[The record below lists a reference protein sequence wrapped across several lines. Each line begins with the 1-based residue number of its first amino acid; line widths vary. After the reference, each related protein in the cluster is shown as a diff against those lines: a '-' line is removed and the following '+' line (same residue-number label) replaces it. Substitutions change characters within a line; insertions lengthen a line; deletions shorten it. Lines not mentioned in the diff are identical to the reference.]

1 MTDEELAIYIGNK
14 IKEYRKLKG
23 LTQKEL
29 AKAVGMGDTTIANY
43 EKGLRTPKKNTL
55 FKLAN
60 AFDISIDDLFPP
72 IESAK
77 PKQSITKVNFDPRQ
91 AILLSN
97 YNKLNDNRKNKLV
110 QTSEKLLAE
119 EQGKVIDIKEKRA
132 DYDARRRINLSVP
145 GKVSAGTGYW
155 QEDDYDTMVS
165 FYADEI
171 PDESEYDTVAIV
183 VGHSMEPKI
192 KNGDFLFIKLKNQVD
207 LNKIG
212 IFQVNGENYVKK
224 LKGNYLESLNKEYDD
239 IQLSENDD
247 IRTVGEV
254 VGSYSEK

>member
-1 MTDEELAIYIGNK
+1 MNKEEIANFIGEK
-14 IKEYRKLKG
+14 IKYYRKLNKW
-23 LTQKEL
+23 TQTEL
-29 AKAVGMGDTTIANY
+29 GEKIGMGKNAIGNY
-43 EKGLRTPKKNTL
+43 ERGFRSPKKDTM
-55 FKLAN
+55 FALAN

-77 PKQSITKVNFDPRQ
+77 PKQNITKVNFDPRQ

-119 EQGKVIDIKEKRA
+119 EQGKVVDIKEKRA

-254 VGSYSEK
+254 VDSYSEK

>member
-77 PKQSITKVNFDPRQ
+77 PKQNITKVNFDPRQ

-97 YNKLNDNRKNKLV
+97 YNKLNDSRKNKLV

-119 EQGKVIDIKEKRA
+119 EQGKVIDIQEKRA
-132 DYDARRRINLSVP
+132 EYDTRKRVSLPAP

-155 QEDDYDTMVS
+155 QEDDYDTMVD
-165 FYADEI
+165 FDADEI
-171 PDESEYDTVAIV
+171 PDEDEYDTIAIV

-212 IFQVNGENYVKK
+212 IFKVNGENYVKK
-224 LKGNYLESLNKEYDD
+224 LKGDYLESLNKEYDD
-239 IQLSENDD
+239 IPLSENDD
-247 IRTVGEV
+247 IRTIGEV
-254 VGSYSEK
+254 VDIYRGR